1 MKCFTEAVC
10 GYTRLMRIKSSM
22 SVLTITF
29 GLEHELLQLK
39 VKPVTVLIITGSF
52 SWDCGKAK
60 FSERIILQHLYHV
73 TFFRNVISD
82 AFRIKFRKLRMHFGH
97 FSELYPKCIPNA
109 SEIYQKS
116 IPNSN
121 KNTIFLQNKPTIRPE
136 TNQISSIHCN
146 K

>member
-1 MKCFTEAVC
+1 MQREQ
-10 GYTRLMRIKSSM
+10 R
-22 SVLTITF
+22 
-29 GLEHELLQLK
+29 
-39 VKPVTVLIITGSF
+39 
-52 SWDCGKAK
+52 DCGRAK

-82 AFRIKFRKLRMHFGH
+82 AFRIKFGKVQMHFGH

-109 SEIYQKS
+109 SEMYQKS